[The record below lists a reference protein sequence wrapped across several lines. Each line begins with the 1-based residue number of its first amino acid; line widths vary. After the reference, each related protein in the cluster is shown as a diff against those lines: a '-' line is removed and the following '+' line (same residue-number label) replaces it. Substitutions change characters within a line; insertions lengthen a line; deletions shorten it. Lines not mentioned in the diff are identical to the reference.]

1 METIEALVRDGS
13 VAWLAIAV
21 LALEVVLLGVF
32 AREGRSLV
40 PFVANALSG
49 LFLILALRAALVG
62 SQALEIAAFLGLG
75 FLAHLIELML
85 RLRRRP

>member
-1 METIEALVRDGS
+1 MEMIESLVTDGS

-21 LALEVVLLGVF
+21 LGLELVLLTVL
-32 AREGRSLV
+32 ARKGRSLV

-62 SQALEIAAFLGLG
+62 SAAMTIAALLGLG
-75 FLAHLIELML
+75 FLAHIIELVM
-85 RLRRRP
+85 RLRSRP